1 MKATQ
6 LRESSG
12 SSVRTQWA
20 QSVSGSWFSRS
31 MVRSRY
37 GYGWTKW
44 APSSPAPP
52 MGPITQESIDYGTP
66 TYGSTEVGG
75 HDRVRLPA

>member
-12 SSVRTQWA
+12 SSVRRQWA
-20 QSVSGSWFSRS
+20 QSVTGNWFSRS
-31 MVRSRY
+31 RVRSRY
-37 GYGWTKW
+37 GWSWTAW
-44 APSSPAPP
+44 TISDPAPP

-66 TYGSTEVGG
+66 TYGSTKVGG